1 MSKIQLKF
9 AECNDLIY
17 SCKGIRQI
25 LFNVKIYLNIDMQ
38 TNQTVVALS
47 ISLMQS
53 VIFLCRTSLFLKW
66 NN

>member
-47 ISLMQS
+47 ISLM
-53 VIFLCRTSLFLKW
+53 
-66 NN
+66 